1 MGREPTLCARNPPAR
16 HNPCFCDKH
25 WRPRHDA
32 HNMKRSL
39 LFDLDDTLM
48 VEEPAAVAAFQ
59 ATSRFAAAHHDVD
72 APTLALG
79 VRSRARELWRAA
91 PTYSYCLQVGISSW
105 EGLWCQFHGE
115 QPSTRS
121 LRTWSPT
128 YRREAWRLALADQD
142 IEDVE
147 LAEALGERFA
157 TERRKRHEVFADAV
171 SSMSVL
177 RESHALALVTNGA
190 SCLQREKLDASGLSE
205 HFDVVV
211 VSADLGTAKP
221 DPAIFQ
227 HTLSLLGCDADHRSW
242 WATASSATWTALL
255 APASGEY
262 GSIVPGARGRR
273 IAVVWWKSRR
283 SAICQQRS
291 GT

>member
-1 MGREPTLCARNPPAR
+1 
-16 HNPCFCDKH
+16 
-25 WRPRHDA
+25 
-32 HNMKRSL
+32 MKRSL

-59 ATSRFAAAHHDVD
+59 ATARFAAAHYEVD

-79 VRSRARELWRAA
+79 ARSQARELWRAA
-91 PTYSYCLQVGISSW
+91 PTYPYCLQVGISSW

-128 YRREAWRLALADQD
+128 YRREAWRLALADQG

-157 TERRKRHEVFADAV
+157 AERRKRHEVFADAV
-171 SSMSVL
+171 SSVSVL
-177 RESHALALVTNGA
+177 LESHALALVTNGA
-190 SCLQREKLDASGLSE
+190 ACLQREKLDASGLGG

-221 DPAIFQ
+221 DAAIFQ
-227 HTLSLLGCDADHRSW
+227 HTLSLLGCDAEHAVMVGDSLARDVDG
-242 WATASSATWTALL
+242 ATSAGL
-255 APASGEY
+255 G
-262 GSIVPGARGRR
+262 G
-273 IAVVWWKSRR
+273 VWVN
-283 SAICQQRS
+283 RS
-291 GT
+291 GRSRPTDRPGLVEISTLSDLPAALEDLDARDERRARAARRERD

>member
-1 MGREPTLCARNPPAR
+1 
-16 HNPCFCDKH
+16 
-25 WRPRHDA
+25 
-32 HNMKRSL
+32 MKRSL

-59 ATSRFAAAHHDVD
+59 ATARFAAAHHEVD
-72 APTLALG
+72 APTLALAA
-79 VRSRARELWRAA
+79 RSQARELWRAA
-91 PTYSYCLQVGISSW
+91 PTYPYCLQVGISSW

-128 YRREAWRLALADQD
+128 YRREAWRLALADQG

-157 TERRKRHEVFADAV
+157 AERRKRHEVFADAV

-190 SCLQREKLDASGLSE
+190 ACLQREKLDASGLGG

-211 VSADLGTAKP
+211 VSADLGRAKP
-221 DPAIFQ
+221 DAAIFH
-227 HTLSLLGCDADHRSW
+227 HTLSLLGGDAEHAVMVGDSLARDVDG
-242 WATASSATWTALL
+242 ATNAGL
-255 APASGEY
+255 G
-262 GSIVPGARGRR
+262 G
-273 IAVVWWKSRR
+273 VWVN
-283 SAICQQRS
+283 RS
-291 GT
+291 GRSRPTDRPGLVEISTLSDLPAALEDLDARDERRARAARRERD